1 MRYHNAE
8 YDVYAIIKSIEHAR
22 QEVTFNIE
30 GDAFKTEYTY
40 SWSEFIEFF
49 NRIRTYAL
57 SKESMIC

>member
-22 QEVTFNIE
+22 QAVTFTIE

-49 NRIRTYAL
+49 NRI
-57 SKESMIC
+57 